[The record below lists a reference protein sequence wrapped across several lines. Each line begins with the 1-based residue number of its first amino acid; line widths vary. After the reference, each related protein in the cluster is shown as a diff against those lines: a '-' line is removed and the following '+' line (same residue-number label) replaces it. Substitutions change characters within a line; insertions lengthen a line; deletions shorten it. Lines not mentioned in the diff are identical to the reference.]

1 MTRAGGRTVRDCVV
15 WAFII
20 GGHALLIL
28 VFTSGKRLVQFT
40 AVDAPSPGVLLLID
54 LPSGPESSSEPVTEA
69 PQLASVPVITPRLPA
84 PDIDTYSTAIT
95 LPEETE
101 PEAPGTNAIDWRR
114 EAERSAQAVVERG
127 AKSVEKHIGEH
138 PPVPS
143 AFQKKKPP
151 KEFPWDPEPKKA
163 GLAAGFIPYVVIGQ
177 RCVVGLGFFGCAL
190 GKKPP
195 ANSHLFDG
203 MHDPDRQRSSV
214 PDVDTSR
221 ALDPPPD

>member
-1 MTRAGGRTVRDCVV
+1 MARPGGRSVRDCLV
-15 WAFII
+15 WVLII

-28 VFTSGKRLVQFT
+28 VFTSGKRVQSPAT
-40 AVDAPSPGVLLLID
+40 DAPSPGVLLLLD
-54 LPSGPESSSEPVTEA
+54 LPSQPESKEPVTA
-69 PQLASVPVITPRLPA
+69 TPQLASVPIITPRLP
-84 PDIDTYSTAIT
+84 PPEIDTESTAIT
-95 LPEETE
+95 LPAETE
-101 PEAPGTNAIDWRR
+101 PEGPGTNAIDWQR
-114 EAERSAQAVVERG
+114 EAERSARAVVEQG
-127 AKSVEKHIGEH
+127 ARSVEKRIGEH

-151 KEFPWDPEPKKA
+151 KEFPWDPEPDKA

-221 ALDPPPD
+221 ALDPPQD

>member
-1 MTRAGGRTVRDCVV
+1 VTGAGGRSVRDCFV
-15 WAFII
+15 WAVII

-28 VFTSGKRLVQFT
+28 VFTSSKRVQST
-40 AVDAPSPGVLLLID
+40 AVDSPSPGVLLLLD
-54 LPSGPESSSEPVTEA
+54 LPSEAESLEPVPQA

-84 PDIDTYSTAIT
+84 PDIDTESTAIT
-95 LPEETE
+95 LPDEAQ
-101 PEAPGTNAIDWRR
+101 PEGPGTNAIDWRR
-114 EAERSAQAVVERG
+114 EAERSARAVVEQG

-163 GLAAGFIPYVVIGQ
+163 GFAAGFIPYVVIGQ

-221 ALDPPPD
+221 GLDPPPD